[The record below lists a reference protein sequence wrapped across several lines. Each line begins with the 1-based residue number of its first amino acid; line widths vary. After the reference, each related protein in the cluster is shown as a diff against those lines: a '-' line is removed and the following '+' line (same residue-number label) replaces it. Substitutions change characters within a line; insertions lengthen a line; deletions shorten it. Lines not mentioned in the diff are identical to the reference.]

1 MEWII
6 ALVILIVGALI
17 LQGLRRVPADPP
29 HKAVVT
35 RFGKRTGEVK
45 DEGWRWFF
53 LFPFFTG
60 AVLVDM
66 TKKNQD
72 LIPREVRTAEDMA
85 EIEVAVSLTWQ
96 PDPTNLIEYLNSGG
110 ETGVK
115 SILED
120 VVEET
125 VREFAANPLRKPNTW
140 EDAVKMRR
148 EFLAE
153 IVLAILGKDP
163 ASITPDEIDEMAR
176 ELRRGNGKIRLE
188 TLGIVLNRVNVTAIR
203 PKGELAHAAELQAK
217 EKREQLGETVELNHV
232 ADRVKEFAEKLT
244 RLGATPQ
251 QALEKALEVVQT
263 ERKKISKGVQ
273 EIKFPPEVVQTILNS
288 LRGGRP

>member
-1 MEWII
+1 MWMI
-6 ALVILIVGALI
+6 ALVVFFIGALI

-53 LFPFFTG
+53 LYPLVMG
-60 AVLVDM
+60 AILVDM

-85 EIEVAVSLTWQ
+85 EVEVAVSLTFR
-96 PDPTNLIEYLNSGG
+96 PDSDNLIEFLNSGR
-110 ETGVK
+110 EPGVK

-125 VREFAANPLRKPNTW
+125 VREFAANPTRKPNTW

-176 ELRRGNGKIRLE
+176 ELRRGNGKIQLD

-203 PKGELAHAAELQAK
+203 PKGELAKAAELEAK
-217 EKREQLGETVELNHV
+217 EHRE
-232 ADRVKEFAEKLT
+232 R
-244 RLGATPQ
+244 
-251 QALEKALEVVQT
+251 KAEVVEVETDLIKARQLVDAAKAAKEPLT
-263 ERKKISKGVQ
+263 LQ
-273 EIKFPPEVVQTILNS
+273 EAYRIVMEWKTAREGHGFTLPGIAPVAMELARS
-288 LRGGRP
+288 LLGGRP